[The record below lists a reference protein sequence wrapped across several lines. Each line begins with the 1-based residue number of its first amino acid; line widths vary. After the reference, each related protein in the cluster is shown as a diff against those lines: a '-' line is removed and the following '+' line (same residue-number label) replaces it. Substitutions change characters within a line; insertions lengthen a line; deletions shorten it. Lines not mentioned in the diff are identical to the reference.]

1 MIQTEMIGERILHYS
16 DQNMKIRQ
24 IETGK
29 LYEDAIDVMP
39 CQYTYEETDIPIPVD
54 DEEIDENEAL
64 NIILGRNAG

>member
-16 DQNMKIRQ
+16 DQGMKIRQ

-39 CQYTYEETDIPIPVD
+39 CPYTYEETDIPIPVD
-54 DEEIDENEAL
+54 EEEIDDNEAL

>member
-1 MIQTEMIGERILHYS
+1 MIQAEMIGERILHYS

-39 CQYTYEETDIPIPVD
+39 CPYTYEETDIPIPVD
-54 DEEIDENEAL
+54 DEEIDDNEAL

>member
-16 DQNMKIRQ
+16 DQGMKIRQ

-39 CQYTYEETDIPIPVD
+39 CKYTYEETDIPIPVD
-54 DEEIDENEAL
+54 DEEIDDNEAL
-64 NIILGRNAG
+64 NIILGRNAR

>member
-16 DQNMKIRQ
+16 DQGMKIRQ

-39 CQYTYEETDIPIPVD
+39 CQYTYEETDIPIPTE
-54 DEEIDENEAL
+54 DEEIDDNEAL
-64 NIILGRNAG
+64 NIILGRNAR

>member
-1 MIQTEMIGERILHYS
+1 MIQAEMIGERILHYS

-39 CQYTYEETDIPIPVD
+39 CQYTYEETDIPIPIE
-54 DEEIDENEAL
+54 DEEIDDSEAL
-64 NIILGRNAG
+64 NIILGRSL

>member
-16 DQNMKIRQ
+16 DQGMKIRQ

-39 CQYTYEETDIPIPVD
+39 CQYTYEETEIPIPVD
-54 DEEIDENEAL
+54 DEEIDDNEAL

>member
-24 IETGK
+24 VETGK

-39 CQYTYEETDIPIPVD
+39 CPYTYEETDIPIPVD
-54 DEEIDENEAL
+54 DEEIDDNEAL

>member
-16 DQNMKIRQ
+16 DRNMKIRQ

-39 CQYTYEETDIPIPVD
+39 CKYTYEETDIPIPIE
-54 DEEIDENEAL
+54 DEEIDDSEAL
-64 NIILGRNAG
+64 NIILGRSL

>member
-39 CQYTYEETDIPIPVD
+39 CRYTYEETDIPIPVD
-54 DEEIDENEAL
+54 DEEIDDNEAL

>member
-1 MIQTEMIGERILHYS
+1 MIQAEMIGERILHYS
-16 DQNMKIRQ
+16 DQGMKIRQ

-54 DEEIDENEAL
+54 EEEIDDNEAL
-64 NIILGRNAG
+64 NIILGRNAR

>member
-16 DQNMKIRQ
+16 DQGMKIRQ

-54 DEEIDENEAL
+54 EEEIDDNEAL
-64 NIILGRNAG
+64 NIILGRNAR

>member
-24 IETGK
+24 AETGK

-39 CQYTYEETDIPIPVD
+39 CPYTYEETDIPIPVD
-54 DEEIDENEAL
+54 DEEIDDNEAL

>member
-1 MIQTEMIGERILHYS
+1 MIQAEMIGERILHYS

-54 DEEIDENEAL
+54 DEEIDDNEAL
-64 NIILGRNAG
+64 NIILGSGT

>member
-39 CQYTYEETDIPIPVD
+39 CQYTYEETEIPIPVD
-54 DEEIDENEAL
+54 DEEIDDNEAL

>member
-24 IETGK
+24 VETGK

-54 DEEIDENEAL
+54 DEEIDDNEAL

>member
-24 IETGK
+24 VETGK

-54 DEEIDENEAL
+54 EEEIDDNEAL
-64 NIILGRNAG
+64 NIILGRNAR

>member
-29 LYEDAIDVMP
+29 LYEDAIDVMQ

>member
-39 CQYTYEETDIPIPVD
+39 CKYTYEETDIPIPVE
-54 DEEIDENEAL
+54 DEEIDDSEAL
-64 NIILGRNAG
+64 NIILGRST

>member
-1 MIQTEMIGERILHYS
+1 MIQAEMIGERILHYS

-54 DEEIDENEAL
+54 DEEIDDNEAL

>member
-39 CQYTYEETDIPIPVD
+39 CPYTYEETDIPIPVD
-54 DEEIDENEAL
+54 EEEIDDNEAL

>member
-1 MIQTEMIGERILHYS
+1 MIQAEMIGERILHYS
-16 DQNMKIRQ
+16 DQGMKIRQ

-39 CQYTYEETDIPIPVD
+39 CQYTYEETDISIPVD
-54 DEEIDENEAL
+54 DEEIDDNEAL

>member
-24 IETGK
+24 VETGK

-39 CQYTYEETDIPIPVD
+39 CQYTYEETDIPIPVY

-64 NIILGRNAG
+64 NIILGSGT

>member
-29 LYEDAIDVMP
+29 LYEDAIDVIP
-39 CQYTYEETDIPIPVD
+39 CRYTYEETDIPIPVE
-54 DEEIDENEAL
+54 DEEIDDNEAL

>member
-24 IETGK
+24 VETGK

-39 CQYTYEETDIPIPVD
+39 CQYTYEETDIPIPIE
-54 DEEIDENEAL
+54 DEEIDDSEAL
-64 NIILGRNAG
+64 NIILGRSL

>member
-16 DQNMKIRQ
+16 DRNMKIRQ

-39 CQYTYEETDIPIPVD
+39 CQYTYEETDIPIPIE
-54 DEEIDENEAL
+54 DEEIDDSEAL
-64 NIILGRNAG
+64 NIILGRSL

>member
-24 IETGK
+24 VETGK

-39 CQYTYEETDIPIPVD
+39 CPYTYEETDIPIPVD
-54 DEEIDENEAL
+54 EEEIDDNEAL

>member
-24 IETGK
+24 VETGK

-39 CQYTYEETDIPIPVD
+39 CQYTYEETEIPIPVD
-54 DEEIDENEAL
+54 DEEIDDNEAL

>member
-1 MIQTEMIGERILHYS
+1 MIQTEMIGKRILHYS

-39 CQYTYEETDIPIPVD
+39 CRYTYEETDIPIPVE
-54 DEEIDENEAL
+54 DEEIDEIEAL
-64 NIILGRNAG
+64 NIILGRST